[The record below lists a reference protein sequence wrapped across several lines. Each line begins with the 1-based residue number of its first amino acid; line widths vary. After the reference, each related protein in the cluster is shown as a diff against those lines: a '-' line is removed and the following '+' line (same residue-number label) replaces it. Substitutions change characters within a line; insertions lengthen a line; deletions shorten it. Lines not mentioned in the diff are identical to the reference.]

1 MFRFPHLGTP
11 SRRFR
16 LPHNESQMIH
26 PTQQLSGSALTKLSP
41 NGAPIVTGH
50 KFKIGQLVVFRLGWR
65 AHVDA
70 ARGVF
75 QIIRR
80 LPPTEDGEFQYEIR
94 SDLEEHTR
102 VAGENELTPA

>member
-1 MFRFPHLGTP
+1 
-11 SRRFR
+11 
-16 LPHNESQMIH
+16 MIW
-26 PTQQLSGSALTKLSP
+26 AKLSP
-41 NGAPIVTGH
+41 TGAIVTGH
-50 KFKIGQLVVFRLGWR
+50 KFKIGRLVAFRLGWR
-65 AHVDA
+65 SQVDA

>member
-1 MFRFPHLGTP
+1 M
-11 SRRFR
+11 SRLLWPR
-16 LPHNESQMIH
+16 
-26 PTQQLSGSALTKLSP
+26 TSARGFFHSDYSPGATIRAKLSP
-41 NGAPIVTGH
+41 NGALIVTGH
-50 KFKIGQLVVFRLGWR
+50 KFKIGRLVVFRLGWR
-65 AHVDA
+65 VQVDA

>member
-1 MFRFPHLGTP
+1 MLGAFFMAIVRPVLRFGL
-11 SRRFR
+11 
-16 LPHNESQMIH
+16 
-26 PTQQLSGSALTKLSP
+26 KLSP
-41 NGAPIVTGH
+41 NGALIVTGH
-50 KFKIGQLVVFRLGWR
+50 KFKIGRLVVFRLGWR
-65 AHVDA
+65 AQIDA